1 MFKLNSESSGKEASA
16 RADALFEAH
25 RQEIFRKTDKLL
37 ARLMIV
43 QWFAGI
49 LMALFISPHTW
60 AGQTSLVHIHVWAA
74 IFLGGAISIFPVWLT
89 YAWPGAAITRYTIAV
104 AQMLMSGL
112 LIGLTGG
119 RIETHF
125 HVFGSLVILSFYRDW
140 RVLVPATIVV
150 YLDHILRGIYWPFS
164 VYGVLTA
171 SPWRSIEHAVWVIFE
186 DIFLVI
192 SCLRSVREMR
202 SIAGR
207 TADLEASERNFRET
221 FEEAPIGMAVV
232 GLDEK
237 FLHANSRLCQML
249 GYQNDELA
257 QLDTEQITFSD
268 DIEEGRQLAK
278 ALLNGTPRYTGE
290 KRYIQKNKEVL
301 WVSRTASV
309 IRDKDD
315 QPRHFLIMVE
325 DITQRRKTAAAL
337 EQAKDEA
344 ERANNAKSEFLS
356 RMSHELRTPLN
367 AILGFSQVLERQEL
381 PVIQRERVGHIY
393 RAGQHLLSLIN
404 EVLEIARIETGK
416 IQLSVEPVCM
426 ADALSEVLDII
437 RPLASQ
443 RRIQIER
450 NDFVSAE
457 TNILADRQRLKQ
469 VLLNILSNATK
480 YNADGERIVVTVE
493 QRSANLRVTV
503 ADNGPGIPADKRNRL
518 FGAFDRLGAENTTTQ
533 GTGLGL
539 ALSKRLTEAMGG
551 RIGENQ
557 PEKGASFWVE
567 FTIVESPRE
576 RLASTA
582 RASSI
587 VPFGITGAHPKTL
600 LYIEDNA
607 SNFTLVEHL
616 LGDQK
621 PIKLLSAMQGA
632 VGIELAVRD
641 RPDAILL
648 DLHLP
653 DMSGSDVL
661 ARLKSDARTCSI
673 PVVVLSA
680 DATKSQVDRLI
691 AAGASDYLT
700 KPLDIDR
707 FLKVIEQQMQARTS
721 LTRITA

>member
-1 MFKLNSESSGKEASA
+1 MFKLNSESGEQESSA
-16 RADALFEAH
+16 HADALFETH
-25 RQEIFRKTDKLL
+25 RQEIFRKTDQLL
-37 ARLMIV
+37 ARLMVV

-49 LMALFISPHTW
+49 LMALLVSPRTW
-60 AGQTSLVHIHVWAA
+60 TGQASSVHIHVWAA
-74 IFLGGAISIFPVWLT
+74 IFLGGAISVFPIWLA
-89 YAWPGAAITRYTIAV
+89 YVWPGAAITRYTIAT
-104 AQMLMSGL
+104 AQMLMSAL

-140 RVLVPATIVV
+140 RVLIPATIVV
-150 YLDHILRGIYWPFS
+150 GLDHFARGIYWPFS
-164 VYGVLTA
+164 VYGVLNA
-171 SPWRSIEHAVWVIFE
+171 SPWRTVEHAAWVVFE

-202 SIAGR
+202 SIASR

-232 GLDEK
+232 GLDET
-237 FLHANSRLCQML
+237 FLHANTRLCQML
-249 GYQNDELA
+249 GYSDEELTH
-257 QLDTEQITFSD
+257 LNTEQITFRD

-325 DITQRRKTAAAL
+325 DITQRKKAAAAL
-337 EQAKDEA
+337 QQAKDEA

-381 PVIQRERVGHIY
+381 PLIQRERVGHIY

-404 EVLEIARIETGK
+404 EVLEIARIETGR

-426 ADALSEVLDII
+426 GDALSEVLDII

-450 NDFVSAE
+450 NDFVSTE
-457 TNILADRQRLKQ
+457 TNVLADRQRLKQ
-469 VLLNILSNATK
+469 VLLNILSNAVK
-480 YNADGERIVVTVE
+480 YNSDGERITITVE

-503 ADNGPGIPADKRNRL
+503 ADKGPGIPLDKRDRL
-518 FGAFDRLGAENTTTQ
+518 FGAFDRLGAENTGTQ

-551 RIGENQ
+551 RIGESQ
-557 PEKGASFWVE
+557 PDKGASFWIE
-567 FTIVESPRE
+567 FPIVASPRE
-576 RLASTA
+576 RLVSNGQTTVVPFASTG
-582 RASSI
+582 SEI
-587 VPFGITGAHPKTL
+587 KTL
-600 LYIEDNA
+600 LYIEDNV
-607 SNFTLVEHL
+607 SNLTLIEHL
-616 LGDQK
+616 LGDHQ
-621 PIKLLSAMQGA
+621 PLKLISAMQGA
-632 VGIELAVRD
+632 LGLELAARHQ
-641 RPDAILL
+641 PHLILL

-653 DMSGSDVL
+653 DLTGAEVL
-661 ARLKSDARTCSI
+661 ARLKSNPRTRQI

-707 FLKVIEQQMQARTS
+707 FFKVIEQHLQAGAALVS
-721 LTRITA
+721 ATA

>member
-1 MFKLNSESSGKEASA
+1 MFKLNPDSGQDSSVHAE
-16 RADALFEAH
+16 ALFQAH
-25 RQEIFRKTDKLL
+25 RQEIFRKTDRLL

-43 QWFAGI
+43 QWFGGI
-49 LMALFISPHTW
+49 LMALLVSPHAW
-60 AGQTSLVHIHVWAA
+60 VGQASHVHIHVWAA
-74 IFLGGAISIFPVWLT
+74 VFLGGAITVFPVWLA
-89 YAWPGAAITRYTIAV
+89 YAWPGAAITRYTIAT
-104 AQMLMSGL
+104 AQLLISAL

-140 RVLVPATIVV
+140 RVLIPATIVV
-150 YLDHILRGIYWPFS
+150 GVDHFLRGIYWPFS
-164 VYGVLTA
+164 VYGVLNA
-171 SPWRSIEHAVWVIFE
+171 SPWRTLEHVAWVIFE

-202 SIAGR
+202 SIANR
-207 TADLEASERNFRET
+207 TAELEVSERNFRET

-232 GLDEK
+232 GLNEN
-237 FLHANSRLCQML
+237 FLHANTRLCQLL
-249 GYQNDELA
+249 GYSDQELTK
-257 QLDTEQITFSD
+257 LNTEEITFPD
-268 DIEEGRQLAK
+268 DIDEGRQLAK
-278 ALLNGTPRYTGE
+278 SLLDGTARYTGE

-325 DITQRRKTAAAL
+325 DITQRKKAAAAL
-337 EQAKDEA
+337 QQAKDEA

-381 PVIQRERVGHIY
+381 PLIQRERVGHIF

-416 IQLSVEPVCM
+416 IQLSVEPVCVG
-426 ADALSEVLDII
+426 DALSEVLDII

-450 NDFVSAE
+450 NDFVSTE

-469 VLLNILSNATK
+469 VLLNILSNAVK
-480 YNADGERIVVTVE
+480 YNSDGERIVVTLE
-493 QRSANLRVTV
+493 QRTANLRVTV

-518 FGAFDRLGAENTTTQ
+518 FGAFDRLGAENTATQ

-557 PEKGASFWVE
+557 PEKGASFWIE
-567 FTIVESPRE
+567 FPIVESPRE
-576 RLASTA
+576 RLASTGRTA
-582 RASSI
+582 AI
-587 VPFGITGAHPKTL
+587 VPFGINGAHPKTL
-600 LYIEDNA
+600 LYIEDNV
-607 SNFTLVEHL
+607 SNLTLIEHL
-616 LGDQK
+616 LGEQQ
-621 PIKLLSAMQGA
+621 PIKLISAMQGLLG
-632 VGIELAVRD
+632 VELAIRH

-653 DMSGSDVL
+653 DVSGAEVL
-661 ARLKSDARTCSI
+661 ARLKADARTCSI
-673 PVVVLSA
+673 PVVILSA
-680 DATKSQVDRLI
+680 DATKSQVDRLL

-707 FLKVIEQQMQARTS
+707 FLKIIEQQMQARTS